1 MQPCRWQEPR
11 HLLQPSLLPPLTCT
25 NQQEAGT
32 GCQSLGSNPS
42 TAVSGIIKL
51 SALDFTLSLFVCLS
65 LYSFTFV
72 FITVLEAI
80 HPGFYAHYH
89 IFKSVFAPTGS
100 QPSLH
105 HNHLADNLTF
115 TTKSDDCGLI
125 HWYNGP
131 GLCTSSICTTSRFT
145 TSTCSNHNAPQISDS
160 VIKTWFLSGV
170 KVKLFKFLS
179 EDKKFSIVFHYFSC
193 SYIFLVFCQ
202 LGKVFWKIFSIVILT
217 PFCLSSPIICVH
229 SIFFWLPFAL
239 ISPPHNVLLVWLPY
253 YVFIFHAMNCV
264 LHGFSSTSYSLFL
277 PKNPLS

>member
-1 MQPCRWQEPR
+1 MRTLFVKIIYSFIQEEDRDKKLPPTGLLPSGLQQLRGMSQKPRMQPCRWQEPR

-125 HWYNGP
+125 H
-131 GLCTSSICTTSRFT
+131 
-145 TSTCSNHNAPQISDS
+145 
-160 VIKTWFLSGV
+160 
-170 KVKLFKFLS
+170 
-179 EDKKFSIVFHYFSC
+179 
-193 SYIFLVFCQ
+193 
-202 LGKVFWKIFSIVILT
+202 
-217 PFCLSSPIICVH
+217 
-229 SIFFWLPFAL
+229 
-239 ISPPHNVLLVWLPY
+239 
-253 YVFIFHAMNCV
+253 
-264 LHGFSSTSYSLFL
+264 
-277 PKNPLS
+277 